1 MPVGP
6 AISERKPIS
15 LGWVW
20 AVSCGLVFARR
31 WPSLLRMILSKIMAP
46 AAPQAK
52 ACDRA
57 MGKVLLRGNAA
68 EEMLAMPTNTATGAA
83 AAAACPGFGAL

>member
-1 MPVGP
+1 
-6 AISERKPIS
+6 
-15 LGWVW
+15 
-20 AVSCGLVFARR
+20 
-31 WPSLLRMILSKIMAP
+31 MILSKIMAP